1 MSILKMTALR
11 LRAKKGSEFD
21 VDREKAMELLG
32 DDDVRVLDVRTD
44 EEISKVEPLVEDAI
58 IMDYY
63 SDDFKE
69 RLAELPKEPTYLVV

>member
-1 MSILKMTALR
+1 MSILKTAALR

-21 VDREKAMELLG
+21 VDRERATELLG